1 MRAAIY
7 STVIL
12 LASGVAASAI
22 TIDTVPV
29 GKPGNA
35 ADATGYGAV
44 SYEYRIGTTEVTNAQ
59 YAAFLNA
66 KAASDP
72 LALYDFNM
80 SDGFGGIT
88 RSGADGSYTYTP
100 IAGRGNMPVVYVN
113 WFDSLRFINWLN
125 NGQGNGNTETGA
137 YTLLGGKIVP
147 TNAATI
153 TRSPGAMW
161 FLPSEN
167 EWYKA
172 AYFNPATNSYFAYP
186 TSSNVAPVVQPPPG
200 GSNSANYWFAVNDLT
215 SAGAYSNASSPVGT
229 YDQGGNVWEWNEA
242 LNNSFRAI
250 RGGSWNDIPAFLN
263 SSVRGYNGPADSSTS
278 LGFRVAT
285 IPEPSTVALAAV
297 GLIAFTG
304 IAVRRRS

>member
-22 TIDTVPV
+22 TINTVPV

-72 LALYDFNM
+72 LALYDVNM

-113 WFDSLRFINWLN
+113 WFDSLRFI
-125 NGQGNGNTETGA
+125 
-137 YTLLGGKIVP
+137 
-147 TNAATI
+147 
-153 TRSPGAMW
+153 
-161 FLPSEN
+161 
-167 EWYKA
+167 
-172 AYFNPATNSYFAYP
+172 
-186 TSSNVAPVVQPPPG
+186 
-200 GSNSANYWFAVNDLT
+200 
-215 SAGAYSNASSPVGT
+215 
-229 YDQGGNVWEWNEA
+229 
-242 LNNSFRAI
+242 I

-297 GLIAFTG
+297 GLIALASVAMRRVFRQIGDTPSVHC
-304 IAVRRRS
+304 IVHVAVGRTEQ